1 MNEIIGV
8 DKMLYS
14 KFSLEK
20 YYREK
25 TNKLGWGDY
34 TDVLYSFLGVFVV
47 GLKVYCGSNEYA
59 NLKKILAKEI
69 QISVHQI
76 EYSWNF
82 IRAFVKHYS
91 EKDNNNKIKIAVD
104 ELKNLKEMKEF
115 TNVYGSIGN
124 VFPIWPGGNEHKGTG
139 TNGCYDIPDIYFNK
153 EDIRNYS
160 KHFFNTFCTNNF
172 MEKIIN
178 GDYCT
183 LTHDSI
189 LNFDREKY
197 RNFLI
202 HIHDTICEREEKI
215 NIKLELLE

>member
-1 MNEIIGV
+1 MNEIISV
-8 DKMLYS
+8 DKILYS
-14 KFSLEK
+14 RVSLEK
-20 YYREK
+20 DYREE

-47 GLKVYCGSNEYA
+47 GLKVYCGSDEPA
-59 NLKKILAKEI
+59 NLKEILATEM
-69 QISVHQI
+69 QISAYQK

-82 IRAFVKHYS
+82 IRTFVKHYS
-91 EKDNNNKIKIAVD
+91 EKDKDNKIKIAVD
-104 ELKNLKEMKEF
+104 ELKNLKEMESF
-115 TNVYGSIGN
+115 INVISSIGN
-124 VFPIWPGGNEHKGTG
+124 VYPIWPGGNKDKGTG
-139 TNGCYDIPDIYFNK
+139 TNGCYDIPDIYLNK

-172 MEKIIN
+172 MENIID
-178 GDYCT
+178 GDYHT

-189 LNFDREKY
+189 LHFDRNKY

-215 NIKLELLE
+215 NITLKLLQ

>member
-1 MNEIIGV
+1 MNEIISI
-8 DKMLYS
+8 DKILYS
-14 KFSLEK
+14 KVSLEK
-20 YYREK
+20 DYREE

-59 NLKKILAKEI
+59 NLKKILDKEI
-69 QISVHQI
+69 QINGHQR

-82 IRAFVKHYS
+82 IRTFVKHYS
-91 EKDNNNKIKIAVD
+91 EQDKDNKIKIAVD

-115 TNVYGSIGN
+115 INVYNSIGN
-124 VFPIWPGGNEHKGTG
+124 VFPIWPGGNIHRG

-153 EDIRNYS
+153 GDIRNYS
-160 KHFFNTFCTNNF
+160 EHFFNTFCTSNF
-172 MEKIIN
+172 MEKIID

-183 LTHDSI
+183 FTPNSI
-189 LNFDREKY
+189 LNFDREEY
-197 RNFLI
+197 RKFLI

-215 NIKLELLE
+215 NITLKLLE